1 MEFFKRKPKKDLNIT
16 LEQMLGVAGRR
27 KARGI
32 EEDQTYIISMSFRR
46 ARKKLNLTI
55 SEMASLSR
63 ENEESIIDLENN
75 GFSLQEAVEISNKL
89 RDVYGIDK
97 KTYNKILLLQSTD
110 NKI

>member
-1 MEFFKRKPKKDLNIT
+1 MEFFRRKPKKEFNLTIRQVLDL
-16 LEQMLGVAGRR
+16 AGRR
-27 KARGI
+27 DARGI
-32 EEDQTYIISMSFRR
+32 DEDETYIISMSFRR

-55 SEMASLSR
+55 SEMASRSG
-63 ENEESIIDLENN
+63 ENEELIIDLENN
-75 GFSLQEAVEISNKL
+75 GFGLQEAVEISNRL